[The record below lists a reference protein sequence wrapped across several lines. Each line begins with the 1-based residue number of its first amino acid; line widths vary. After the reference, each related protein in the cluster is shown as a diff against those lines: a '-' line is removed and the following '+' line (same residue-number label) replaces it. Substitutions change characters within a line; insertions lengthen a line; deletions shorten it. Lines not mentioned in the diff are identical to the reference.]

1 MRLSFQSHV
10 WVSRERKKGHAR
22 GFCYPHPSLRSLTL
36 AGYTVTGASVDVFL
50 GVADWSL
57 FLCPGPLI
65 GRLVIVLAFWLAEH
79 AVLAFWLA
87 EHAVLAFWLA
97 EHAVLAFWLA
107 EHAVLAFWLADWL
120 LSSHFD
126 WTTGYSF
133 AVLVFW
139 LGFSCELCLYF
150 LYLRHI
156 SAYLSVCTQWWS
168 IFALTLSVLI
178 PLFRTYDVIT
188 CIVSP
193 CKFASYLCVLWII
206 INRARVYRP
215 QPCLDT
221 LPYPLDFSPIF
232 DSLYPIAFCLFS
244 PVVGSVLWSLFVD
257 A

>member
-1 MRLSFQSHV
+1 VRLSFQSHV
-10 WVSRERKKGHAR
+10 WVSRERMKGHAR
-22 GFCYPHPSLRSLTL
+22 GLCSPHPSLRSLTL

-79 AVLAFWLA
+79 AVLAI
-87 EHAVLAFWLA
+87 
-97 EHAVLAFWLA
+97 
-107 EHAVLAFWLADWL
+107 WLADWL

-156 SAYLSVCTQWWS
+156 SAYLPVCTQWWS

-188 CIVSP
+188 RVFSP
-193 CKFASYLCVLWII
+193 CKSVSYLFVLWII
-206 INRARVYRP
+206 INPARVYRP
-215 QPCLDT
+215 QPCLAT
-221 LPYPLDFSPIF
+221 FPFPYRFHSYL
-232 DSLYPIAFCLFS
+232 L
-244 PVVGSVLWSLFVD
+244 
-257 A
+257 

>member
-1 MRLSFQSHV
+1 VRLSFQSHV
-10 WVSRERKKGHAR
+10 WVSRERKTGHAR
-22 GFCYPHPSLRSLTL
+22 GFCYPHPPLRSLTL

-97 EHAVLAFWLA
+97 EHAVLAI
-107 EHAVLAFWLADWL
+107 WLADWL

-156 SAYLSVCTQWWS
+156 SAYLPVCTQWWS

-188 CIVSP
+188 RVFSP
-193 CKFASYLCVLWII
+193 CKSVSYLFVLWII
-206 INRARVYRP
+206 INPARVYRP
-215 QPCLDT
+215 QPCLAT
-221 LPYPLDFSPIF
+221 FPFPYRFHSYL
-232 DSLYPIAFCLFS
+232 L
-244 PVVGSVLWSLFVD
+244 
-257 A
+257 

>member
-1 MRLSFQSHV
+1 MHV
-10 WVSRERKKGHAR
+10 GSVIPTLHWD
-22 GFCYPHPSLRSLTL
+22 PLTL

-57 FLCPGPLI
+57 FLCPGPSI

-79 AVLAFWLA
+79 AVLAFCLA
-87 EHAVLAFWLA
+87 EHAVLAFWL
-97 EHAVLAFWLA
+97 V
-107 EHAVLAFWLADWL
+107 DWL

-178 PLFRTYDVIT
+178 PLFRTYDVIPR
-188 CIVSP
+188 VFSP
-193 CKFASYLCVLWII
+193 CKSASYLCVLWII

-215 QPCLDT
+215 QPCLAT
-221 LPYPLDFSPIF
+221 LPFPYRFQSYL
-232 DSLYPIAFCLFS
+232 L
-244 PVVGSVLWSLFVD
+244 
-257 A
+257 

>member
-57 FLCPGPLI
+57 FLCPGPW
-65 GRLVIVLAFWLAEH
+65 LV
-79 AVLAFWLA
+79 
-87 EHAVLAFWLA
+87 
-97 EHAVLAFWLA
+97 
-107 EHAVLAFWLADWL
+107 DWL

-178 PLFRTYDVIT
+178 PLFRTYDVIPR
-188 CIVSP
+188 VFSP
-193 CKFASYLCVLWII
+193 CKSASYLCVLWII

-215 QPCLDT
+215 QPCLAT
-221 LPYPLDFSPIF
+221 LPFPYRFQSYL
-232 DSLYPIAFCLFS
+232 L
-244 PVVGSVLWSLFVD
+244 
-257 A
+257 